1 MSVQETQGIQE
12 TQETVVRPARERW
25 RDLMRRSELGE
36 FFSLPQTPFLR
47 RATRGAV
54 LMFAV
59 RTFEKLLAVAR
70 TLVVAHFLSPQ
81 DFGVFAIVLVAVSA
95 LELINVN
102 GLRAALLQKQD
113 ESRRDLDTVWSVLL
127 LQNCVNAALLL
138 VVAEP
143 LARFFHEPAV
153 AALIR
158 AYSIVLLLEALV
170 SIGTV
175 HFEKRLLL
183 QKQFAL
189 VTSGALVDFMVA
201 VSVAAAFR
209 TVWALVAGAVLGKA
223 SRLLASYMLQEFR
236 PRVRIK
242 KDSFRQLYR
251 FAGWMWVSTALW
263 FVLLQADHIYV
274 GRILGI
280 AALGIYTV
288 AFSLSSITRSDL
300 PTVLQRVMLPG
311 LAGGQTDPT
320 ELRNG
325 YLKLLRGTALCILPI
340 SVYLAT
346 LAPDIVAAVLDRRW
360 AWVAP
365 VLTVLALLGALHVL
379 LANAGALLRAAGKQ
393 KQAVLSEAIF
403 LAVAAALI
411 FPLGERLQLVGV
423 AWAMVIGGAAGWA
436 WAERAV
442 LVELK
447 ISLRELVQA
456 LESSVAGTLV
466 MLATFYL
473 LRGLF
478 PRAGWISL
486 AVMTAGSAIMY
497 VATLAVAGLSRRR
510 MLKASVA
517 GAGG

>member
-1 MSVQETQGIQE
+1 M
-12 TQETVVRPARERW
+12 RERW
-25 RDLMRRSELGE
+25 GDLMRRSELGE
-36 FFSLPQTPFLR
+36 LFSLPQQPFLR
-47 RATRGAV
+47 RTARGAA
-54 LMFAV
+54 LIFAV
-59 RTFEKLLAVAR
+59 RMCEKLLAVAR
-70 TLVVAHFLSPQ
+70 TLVIAHFLSPQ
-81 DFGVFAIVLVAVSA
+81 ALGVFAIVLVAVGA

-102 GLRAALLQKQD
+102 GLRAALLEKQD

-127 LQNCVNAALLL
+127 LQNLVNAALLL
-138 VVAEP
+138 VLAQPVAQ
-143 LARFFHEPAV
+143 FFQEPAV

-183 QKQFAL
+183 QKQFGF
-189 VTSGALVDFMVA
+189 VISGALVDFMVA

-263 FVLLQADHIYV
+263 FLLLQGDNIFV
-274 GRILGI
+274 GRMLGI
-280 AALGIYTV
+280 TALGIYTV
-288 AFSLSSITRSDL
+288 AFSLGSIFRTDL

-311 LAGGQTDPT
+311 LAGGQTDPA
-320 ELRNG
+320 ELRRG

-340 SVYLAT
+340 TVYLAT
-346 LAPDIVAAVLDRRW
+346 LAPDIMAVLLDRRW
-360 AWVAP
+360 ASAAP
-365 VLTVLALLGALHVL
+365 VLTVLALLGTIHVL
-379 LANAGALLRAAGKQ
+379 LANAAALLRAAGKQ
-393 KQAVLSEAIF
+393 KQAVVSEVIF
-403 LAVAAALI
+403 LVVAAALV
-411 FPLGERLQLVGV
+411 FPLMQRLQLVGV
-423 AWAMVIGGAAGWA
+423 AWAMVIGAAAGWA
-436 WAERAV
+436 WAERA
-442 LVELK
+442 LLAELRV
-447 ISLRELVQA
+447 SLRDLLQA

-497 VATLAVAGLSRRR
+497 LATLAVAGLSRRR

-517 GAGG
+517 GASG